1 MTIMTPLTGGQDQSL
16 IKGRAVWVP
25 QVPWNG
31 SGAKSF
37 ADHGR
42 WKVDDLRAG
51 SIRGFI
57 TYCEQKKIVWKR
69 LPSELIP
76 QTPRF
81 CRLFVCQL
89 LRCFC
94 YLKKLETPMIWALLW
109 LQGLQVLPVSGPTFG
124 QSCGLQSTHYL
135 LPDFGSPLKVSKT
148 WLKSDRPW

>member
-57 TYCEQKKIVWKR
+57 TYCEQKHKWFESDHHQN
-69 LPSELIP
+69 L
-76 QTPRF
+76 
-81 CRLFVCQL
+81 
-89 LRCFC
+89 
-94 YLKKLETPMIWALLW
+94 YLK
-109 LQGLQVLPVSGPTFG
+109 LQGFAAF
-124 QSCGLQSTHYL
+124 SCASY
-135 LPDFGSPLKVSKT
+135 
-148 WLKSDRPW
+148 